1 MVDKITV
8 NEQSSI
14 RIKSDK
20 TLYFDPLHITGAS
33 HDAHLIFIT
42 HEHFDHFSPQDI
54 EKVANENTLYVAPK
68 SMAAALKNAGLQSE
82 KCVLVAPGDNIEP
95 PGVAVEA
102 VAAYNISKAF
112 HPKQNGWVGYVVNV
126 CGSRVYVCGDT
137 DDTPEARAV
146 KCDVVCV
153 PIGGTYT
160 MDARQAA
167 EFVNA
172 LSPKA
177 AIPIHYGT
185 IVGSAAAADEFEKL
199 VNAPVVRKIKF

>member
-14 RIKSDK
+14 RIDGEK
-20 TLYFDPLHITGAS
+20 TLYFDPLHIADEP
-33 HDAHLIFIT
+33 HDADIVFIT

-54 EKVANENTLYVAPK
+54 AKVANGNTLYVVPK

-82 KCVLVAPGDNIEP
+82 KCILVTPGDKIEP
-95 PGVAVEA
+95 LSVAVE
-102 VAAYNISKAF
+102 VVEAYNISKAF
-112 HPKQNGWVGYVVNV
+112 HPKANGWVGYVVNV
-126 CGSRVYVCGDT
+126 CGGRVYVCGDT

-146 KCDVVCV
+146 KCDIVCV

-160 MDARQAA
+160 MDAKQAA

-172 LSPKA
+172 LAPKA

>member
-14 RIKSDK
+14 RIDGDK
-20 TLYFDPLHITGAS
+20 TLYFDPLHITDAA
-33 HDAHLIFIT
+33 HDADIVFIT

-54 EKVANENTLYVAPK
+54 EKVSNENTLYVAPK
-68 SMAAALKNAGLQSE
+68 SMAAALKNAGIQSE
-82 KCVLVAPGDNIEP
+82 KCVFVAPGDEIQP
-95 PGVAVEA
+95 LGVAVE
-102 VAAYNISKAF
+102 VVRSYNISKAF
-112 HPKQNGWVGYVVNV
+112 HPKQNGWVGYVVNI

-160 MDARQAA
+160 MDFKQAA

-172 LSPKA
+172 LAPKA

-185 IVGSAAAADEFEKL
+185 IVGSPTAADDFEKL
-199 VNAPVVRKIKF
+199 VNVQVVRKINF

>member
-14 RIKSDK
+14 RIESDK
-20 TLYFDPLHITGAS
+20 TLYFDPLHITEAK
-33 HDAHLIFIT
+33 HDADIIFIT

-54 EKVANENTLYVAPK
+54 AKVANENTLYVVPK
-68 SMAAALKNAGLQSE
+68 SMAGALKNAGIQSE
-82 KCVLVAPGDNIEP
+82 KCVFVAPGDEIEP
-95 PGVAVEA
+95 LGVAVE
-102 VAAYNISKAF
+102 VVRAYNISKAF
-112 HPKQNGWVGYVVNV
+112 HPKANGWVGYVAEV

-153 PIGGTYT
+153 PIGGIYT
-160 MDARQAA
+160 MDCKQAA

-172 LSPKA
+172 LSPKV
-177 AIPIHYGT
+177 AIPIHFGT
-185 IVGSAAAADEFEKL
+185 IVGSASAADDFEKL
-199 VNAPVVRKIKF
+199 VNVLVVRKIIF

>member
-20 TLYFDPLHITGAS
+20 TLYFDPLHITDAA
-33 HDAHLIFIT
+33 HDADIVFIT

-54 EKVANENTLYVAPK
+54 EKVSNENTLYVAPK
-68 SMAAALKNAGLQSE
+68 SMAGALKNAGLPSD
-82 KCVLVAPGDNIEP
+82 KCVLAAPGDRFAP
-95 PGVAVEA
+95 LGVAVE
-102 VAAYNISKAF
+102 VVRAYNISKAF
-112 HPKQNGWVGYVVNV
+112 HPKANGWVGYVAEV

-146 KCDVVCV
+146 GCDVVCV

-160 MDARQAA
+160 MDCKQAA
-167 EFVNA
+167 ELVNA

-185 IVGSAAAADEFEKL
+185 IVGSVTAADDFEKL
-199 VNAPVVRKIKF
+199 VNVPVVRKINF

>member
-1 MVDKITV
+1 
-8 NEQSSI
+8 
-14 RIKSDK
+14 
-20 TLYFDPLHITGAS
+20 
-33 HDAHLIFIT
+33 
-42 HEHFDHFSPQDI
+42 
-54 EKVANENTLYVAPK
+54 
-68 SMAAALKNAGLQSE
+68 MAGALKNAGLPSD
-82 KCVLVAPGDNIEP
+82 KCVFVVPGDEIAP
-95 PGVAVEA
+95 LGVAVE
-102 VAAYNISKAF
+102 VVSAYNISKAF
-112 HPKQNGWVGYVVNV
+112 HPKANGWVGYVVNV
-126 CGSRVYVCGDT
+126 CGERVYVCGDT

-160 MDARQAA
+160 MDYKQAA

-185 IVGSAAAADEFEKL
+185 IVGSAAAADDFEKL